1 MCNSHPTVGTIN
13 IKETGNFLSH
23 FLSFSLLS
31 VFVVGDLSGSL
42 CVFKSVCTTLFF
54 VLLVVRTIPFKKIVG
69 LAYQGN
75 DIVFRFII
83 EFSSLMD
90 FGP

>member
-1 MCNSHPTVGTIN
+1 
-13 IKETGNFLSH
+13 
-23 FLSFSLLS
+23 
-31 VFVVGDLSGSL
+31 L